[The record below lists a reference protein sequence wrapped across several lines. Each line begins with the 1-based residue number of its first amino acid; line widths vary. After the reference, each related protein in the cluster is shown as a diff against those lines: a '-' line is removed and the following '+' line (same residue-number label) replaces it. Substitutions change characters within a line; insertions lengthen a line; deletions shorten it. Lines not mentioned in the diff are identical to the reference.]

1 MFLFVQ
7 EEPENMGAWQFVDSR
22 IERVITNIGMEST
35 RPHYLGR
42 PASAATATGFAKKHE
57 KVQKELV
64 ERAISIE

>member
-1 MFLFVQ
+1 MWCQ

-22 IERVITNIGMEST
+22 IEKVITNLGMETT

-42 PASAATATGFAKKHE
+42 PAAAATATGFAKKHE

-64 ERAISIE
+64 DRALSID